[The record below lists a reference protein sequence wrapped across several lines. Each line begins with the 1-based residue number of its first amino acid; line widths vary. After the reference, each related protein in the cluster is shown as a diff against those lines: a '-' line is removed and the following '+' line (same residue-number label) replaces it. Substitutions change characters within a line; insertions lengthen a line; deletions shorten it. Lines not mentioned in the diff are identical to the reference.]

1 MNGMYYKSVRK
12 LCFKIQDWHLTCDE
26 TVIISL
32 KIIPENHRK
41 KIIALSKQLYLITLW
56 SLWWWRRCQI
66 PQWWNK
72 LQIAHWK
79 LLCKCS
85 MPKSIFFEVKG
96 QHDLKIQGFNCCLD
110 AAASHMATKFP
121 TLPAHNGS
129 KFILKVHL
137 FFKPYYYRRYIFS
150 HCALNVL

>member
-1 MNGMYYKSVRK
+1 MWWTGYYFTKNQPKQRK
-12 LCFKIQDWHLTCDE
+12 FQKT
-26 TVIISL
+26 TA
-32 KIIPENHRK
+32 K
-41 KIIALSKQLYLITLW
+41 KTIALSKQLYLITLW
-56 SLWWWRRCQI
+56 GLWWWRCQI

-121 TLPAHNGS
+121 TLPVHNGF

-137 FFKPYYYRRYIFS
+137 FKALLFHEIFS
-150 HCALNVL
+150 HRALNVL